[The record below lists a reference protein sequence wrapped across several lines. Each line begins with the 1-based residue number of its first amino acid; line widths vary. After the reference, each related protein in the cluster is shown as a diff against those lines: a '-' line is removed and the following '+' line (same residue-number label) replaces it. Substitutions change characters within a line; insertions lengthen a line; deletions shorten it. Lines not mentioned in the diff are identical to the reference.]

1 MAYAF
6 PADVKDLVDEQIES
20 GQYGSEDE
28 VLRDALRAL
37 AEEQEDLAAVNEAI
51 AEWRAGDS
59 GVPLDDAIAAIRAK
73 HGIACK

>member
-1 MAYAF
+1 MSYAF
-6 PADVKDLVDEQIES
+6 PADLKDLVGEQIES

-37 AEEQEDLAAVNEAI
+37 AEEQEDLAAVSEGI

-59 GVPLDDAIAAIRAK
+59 GVALDDALAAIRTR
-73 HGIACK
+73 HGS

>member
-51 AEWRAGDS
+51 FEWRSGDS
-59 GVPLDDAIAAIRAK
+59 GVALDDAIAAIRAR
-73 HGIACK
+73 HAV